1 MIGSRRF
8 WMEKMRYG
16 AMLFLFSGLSIACN
30 NSEDMEDQ
38 VGNTNPFI
46 EGKLTVSVDMVNNPM
61 YDIYKHLDLEAGN
74 VSQQMEDIMEG
85 LGEEEKSDIQEFL
98 NALEDSNPGNL
109 GYTFSML
116 FHAINSKEIV
126 VQDLT
131 KATTKYNTLQYHG
144 EIQFNTA
151 NQEGMLYMMSHS
163 NSDKELT
170 FSYSNELY
178 LEGGPQTVLTGD
190 GFDILRTDETAI
202 VAGYLCKKVVYS
214 LKDGGGG
221 AGGFLKVEAWTSDLI
236 PNSINYV
243 MPYLLDEQQGILKM
257 AIHHISNEN
266 YPVVY
271 EVTDLNPRQVGDEE
285 VSIRQSD
292 PQYSFPE
299 DEAMINSI
307 LLDILF
313 QE

>member
-1 MIGSRRF
+1 MINSKRF
-8 WMEKMRYG
+8 LMEKVKQV
-16 AMLFLFSGLSIACN
+16 AMIFLFSGLALACN
-30 NSEDMEDQ
+30 NTGDIEDQ
-38 VGNTNPFI
+38 VGNTTPFV
-46 EGKLTVSVDMVNNPM
+46 EGKLTVSIDMVNNPM

-85 LGEEEKSDIQEFL
+85 LGDEEKSDIQDFL
-98 NALEDSNPGNL
+98 DAFEASNPGNL

-116 FHAINSKEIV
+116 FHAIKGKEIV

-131 KATTKYNTLQYHG
+131 KATAKYNTLQYHG

-151 NQEGMLYMMSHS
+151 AQEGMLYMRNHS
-163 NSDKELT
+163 NPDKQLT
-170 FSYSNELY
+170 FSYSSDLY
-178 LEGGPQTVLTGD
+178 LEGGPQTVLTRD
-190 GFDILRTDETAI
+190 GYDIVRTDETAI

-214 LKDGGGG
+214 LKNGGSG

-243 MPYLLDEQQGILKM
+243 MPYLLDEQEGILKM
-257 AIHHISNEN
+257 AIHHISNED

-271 EVTDLNPRQVGDEE
+271 EVVDLNPRQVSDEE
-285 VSIRQSD
+285 ISVMQSE
-292 PQYSFPE
+292 PQYSFP
-299 DEAMINSI
+299 DDAAMINSI
-307 LLDILF
+307 LLDVLF